1 MRALTPDQPQRAYD
15 DHDKQAHDD
24 RDIGPMT
31 ATATPPTPAPTPKA
45 GIPVTT
51 KQIGIA
57 AVIVAAIAWILCLP
71 PIMARTPVPS
81 IVLGAIAAATGAA
94 VLRHPKHRRLGGVT
108 IAVGLI
114 AIPLALAMTNQTSAN
129 VREVFTWSA
138 VIASGLTFTTPLI
151 FAALG
156 GIISERSGV
165 VNVGLEGMMLMGC
178 YFGIFGADV
187 CNSWV
192 LGCVIGMASG
202 GLLGLLHAYFSIHL
216 RANQVVSG
224 VAVNLLATGITGYFF
239 VAHYGDNGTPGTLP
253 QDPNITLPGI
263 DHVTFFGDA
272 IGHTNVL
279 TWVGLLL
286 VPVVWWYLFRTRAGL
301 RLRAIGEQP
310 RAASTVGLRVIATRY
325 GAVVVS
331 GMLAA
336 LGGVYLSDG
345 FDGSFNFDMTDGR
358 GFIALAAVIF
368 GKWNPFG
375 ALAATILFG
384 FSSALAYRLQNFSQT
399 LGTLFQA
406 LPYVLT
412 LVAVAGVIGRSR
424 PPAASGIPYVKE

>member
-1 MRALTPDQPQRAYD
+1 MTVTLERRLAPAEDVLQR
-15 DHDKQAHDD
+15 
-24 RDIGPMT
+24 
-31 ATATPPTPAPTPKA
+31 
-45 GIPVTT
+45 V
-51 KQIGIA
+51 GIA
-57 AVIVAAIAWILCLP
+57 AAVLAGIAWILTLP
-71 PIMARTPVPS
+71 PIMARTAVPS
-81 IVLGAIAAATGAA
+81 IALGLIGAAAGVVVVTS
-94 VLRHPKHRRLGGVT
+94 PKHRRLGGCA
-108 IAVGLI
+108 IGLGLI
-114 AIPLALAMTNQTSAN
+114 AIPLALAMTNQTAAN

-165 VNVGLEGMMLMGC
+165 VNIGLEGMMLMGC

-187 CNSWV
+187 CSSWL
-192 LGCVIGMASG
+192 LGILIGLASG
-202 GLLGLLHAYFSIHL
+202 ALLGLVHAYFSIQL

-224 VAVNLLATGITGYFF
+224 TAVNLLAVGVTGYFF
-239 VAHYGDNGTPGTLP
+239 IAHYGDNGTPGTLP
-253 QDPNITLPGI
+253 QVPNVALPGI
-263 DHVTFFGDA
+263 DHVTFLGDA

-286 VPVVWWYLFRTRAGL
+286 VPVVWWFLFRTRAGL
-301 RLRAIGEQP
+301 RLRAVGEQP
-310 RAASTVGLRVIATRY
+310 LAASTVGLRVIATRY
-325 GAVVVS
+325 VAVTTSGA
-331 GMLAA
+331 LAA

-375 ALAATILFG
+375 ALGAAILFG
-384 FSSALAYRLQNFSQT
+384 FSSALAYRLQTFSQT

-412 LVAVAGVIGRSR
+412 LVAVAGLIGRSR